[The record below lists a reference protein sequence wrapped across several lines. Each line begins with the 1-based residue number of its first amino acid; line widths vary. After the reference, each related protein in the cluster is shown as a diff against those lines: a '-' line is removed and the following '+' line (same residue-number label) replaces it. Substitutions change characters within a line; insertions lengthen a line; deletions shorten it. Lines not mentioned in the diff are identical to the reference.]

1 MRISDWSSDVCSSDL
16 IAAARTDQHPPL
28 GRAGR
33 HAENDVIDVAAR
45 AAGHRHMAAGD
56 VDVLDIPPWLH
67 PVDALLLQEQDCFGE
82 RLARQ
87 IPDGRVA
94 ALEPAGGMDRIG
106 GGKRSEERRVGQE
119 GVRTCEF
126 WW

>member
-1 MRISDWSSDVCSSDL
+1 M
-16 IAAARTDQHPPL
+16 
-28 GRAGR
+28 
-33 HAENDVIDVAAR
+33 DVAAR

-56 VDVLDIPPWLH
+56 VDVLDIHPWLH

-106 GGKRSEERRVGQE
+106 RSEEHTSELQSLMRISYAV
-119 GVRTCEF
+119 VCLKKRTKKQIV
-126 WW
+126 